1 MTVSHPDVLAP
12 AQLGPL
18 RLRNRVIKA
27 ATFEGMTAGGVVS
40 ENLIDYHRRVSV
52 GGVGMTTVAY
62 LAVAPEGR
70 TEEGQIWM
78 RPEALPGLARLV
90 EAVRAG
96 GAAVSA
102 QLGHAG
108 AVGNQALT
116 GYRALAPSVFVN
128 PLSLRA
134 VSSASKADIERIRL
148 AHADAARMAVG
159 VGFDAVELHFGHN
172 YFTSSFLS
180 PVLNRRRDEFGGS
193 LANRARVARETARSV
208 REAVGPDCAVL
219 AKFNMDDGVP
229 GGLRTSE
236 ALEVAK
242 WLEEDGALDALELTV
257 GSSLLNPMY
266 LFRGDAPIREWGE
279 AMSPIVR
286 LGLKLFGRAFLKS
299 YPYSDLYLLE
309 QARTFR
315 SEIAMPLILL
325 GGVTDLVSMR
335 TAMQEGFEFVAMAR
349 ALLRE
354 PELINHIAVDADSA
368 SPCIHCNKCM
378 ATIYS
383 GTRCVLTT
391 PPLPGQRNTERSNR

>member
-1 MTVSHPDVLAP
+1 MAASSPDVLAP

-27 ATFEGMTAGGVVS
+27 ATFEGMSAGAVVS
-40 ENLIDYHRRVSV
+40 ENLIEYHRQVSL

-70 TEEGQIWM
+70 TEDGQIWM
-78 RPEALPGLARLV
+78 RPEALPGLRRLV
-90 EAVRAG
+90 EAVHVG

-102 QLGHAG
+102 QIGHAG

-116 GYRALAPSVFVN
+116 GYRALAPSAIVN
-128 PLSLRA
+128 PLSLKM
-134 VSSASKADIERIRL
+134 VNSASKADIERIRL
-148 AHADAARMAVG
+148 AHGTAARMAVE

-180 PVLNRRRDEFGGS
+180 PVLNRRRDEYGGS
-193 LANRARVARETARSV
+193 LANRARVARDTAKTV
-208 REAVGPDCAVL
+208 RDAVGAGCAVL

-242 WLEEDGALDALELTV
+242 WLEADGALDALELTV

-266 LFRGDAPIREWGE
+266 LFRGDAPIREWGQ
-279 AMSPIVR
+279 AMSPAVR

-299 YPYSDLYLLE
+299 YPYNDLYLLD

-315 SEIAMPLILL
+315 SAITMPLILL
-325 GGVTDLVSMR
+325 GGVTDLASMR

-354 PELINHIAVDADSA
+354 PDLINRIAHDADSP
-368 SPCIHCNKCM
+368 SLCIHCNKCM

-383 GTRCVLTT
+383 GTRCVVTT
-391 PPLPGQRNTERSNR
+391 PPLAVR